1 MNKTEKQIRLCMRI
15 MHRLIK
21 RWYEEQGI
29 TRENCPYGGIKQY
42 GSATFDYS
50 SSPVCTLTLHPT
62 SNRYVKLCERSNV
75 M

>member
-1 MNKTEKQIRLCMRI
+1 MRI
-15 MHRLIK
+15 MHKLIK

-42 GSATFDYS
+42 GSATFGYNS
-50 SSPVCTLTLHPT
+50 CPVCILTLHPT
-62 SNRYVKLCERSNV
+62 SDGYVELCENSNV